1 MNRMAGSAGH
11 ICRLV
16 CGSFPIH
23 HFLVFAV
30 ATQAGLVIGI
40 SLLLVLVINEVA
52 DRGVFP
58 VLFGFAMAGCAC
70 NSFGRMLVHRD
81 SALHVAVAALAR
93 IFCKRIAR
101 KDAAVQRYEQNNLF
115 HLLPLFVSLKI
126 E

>member
-1 MNRMAGSAGH
+1 MNRMAGSAGY

-16 CGSFPIH
+16 CRTFPGH
-23 HFLVFAV
+23 HFLILAV
-30 ATQAGLVIGI
+30 ATQAGLVIGV
-40 SLLLVLVINEVA
+40 SLLLVLVVNEVTHG
-52 DRGVFP
+52 RIFV
-58 VLFGFAMAGCAC
+58 VLLGFAMAGCAC

-115 HLLPLFVSLKI
+115 HLLPLFVPLKI